1 MQRVKAIA
9 IGIALLLFSGA
20 ASAQTVKPQ
29 EHPEAVRIPIYM
41 VKAHLQRDREFK
53 LKYSRLVRGDPY
65 SKEIALTFD
74 DGPHPDFTPK
84 LLEVL
89 RKQHVPAT
97 FFVVGKM
104 VDKHPE
110 LVQQEVADGH
120 EVANHTYNHYRL
132 IGLDRRTVEDELTQ
146 GSEAIRRAIGQP
158 SRLFRPPGGE
168 YDRAVTDVARRLHLI
183 MVLWTDDP
191 GDYLLTSPDLVTT
204 RLDSELSDGGI
215 ILLHDGIPAT
225 LEALP
230 KIIEKWKRRGYKF
243 VTCSQMASN
252 PAAIIDGGPV
262 VLPTIVKPKTL
273 KIHLTRPKPI
283 PVKTAPASDSVL

>member
-1 MQRVKAIA
+1 MKAIA
-9 IGIALLLFSGA
+9 TGIALLLFSAA

-29 EHPEAVRIPIYM
+29 EHPEAVRIPTYM
-41 VKAHLQRDREFK
+41 VKAHLQRDRELK
-53 LKYSRLVRGDPY
+53 LKYSRLVRGDPND
-65 SKEIALTFD
+65 KVIALTFD
-74 DGPHPDFTPK
+74 DGPHADFTPK

-89 RKQHVPAT
+89 RKHHIPAT

-110 LVQQEVADGH
+110 LVQQEIADGH

-132 IGLDRRTVEDELTQ
+132 IGLDRKTVEDELTQ
-146 GSEAIRRAIGQP
+146 GSEAIRRAVGQP

-168 YDRAVTDVARRLHLI
+168 YDRAVTDVARRLKLI

-191 GDYLLTSPDLVTT
+191 GDYALTSSELVST
-204 RLDSELSDGGI
+204 RLDSELSNGGI

-230 KIIEKWKRRGYKF
+230 KIIDKWKRKGYRF
-243 VTCSQMASN
+243 VTCSEMASD
-252 PAAIIDGGPV
+252 PDAIIEGGPV
-262 VLPTIVKPKTL
+262 VLPTTPKPRTL
-273 KIHLTRPKPI
+273 KIHLTRPKPVG
-283 PVKTAPASDSVL
+283 PVKPGDSVL